1 MKRKRALEEGL
12 WKGVGGAGERNK
24 RRLVKEDG
32 EGCSGIGL
40 GVCSSPEAERIAVTG
55 LCFKVW
61 STVVSQWSIR
71 ASLPS
76 DIPSQPVS
84 HYQ

>member
-40 GVCSSPEAERIAVTG
+40 GVCSSPEAERIAVT
-55 LCFKVW
+55 
-61 STVVSQWSIR
+61 
-71 ASLPS
+71 
-76 DIPSQPVS
+76 
-84 HYQ
+84 